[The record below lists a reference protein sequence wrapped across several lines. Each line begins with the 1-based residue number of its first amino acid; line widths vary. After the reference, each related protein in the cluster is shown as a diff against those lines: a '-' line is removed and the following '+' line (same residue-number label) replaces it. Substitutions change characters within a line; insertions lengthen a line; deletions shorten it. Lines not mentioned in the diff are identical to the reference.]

1 MFKNRSLRFFS
12 LCVFL
17 AGIVCAA
24 AEEQESTAPFY
35 VANQNPFVQ
44 IFGLPKAEPGTITPK
59 GRLDAGFLYFVS
71 NNSIEN
77 NLSSGERIVW
87 DGEDAQYTLRFRYG
101 VTDGLE
107 LGIDI
112 PYVQHSGG
120 YLDSFIRHYHDLMG
134 FPNDRQEQFD
144 KNQIDYQ
151 VSDNGTVLYAMN
163 EPHSGLGDIRMTGAV
178 RLLPES
184 LGSRRHL
191 AVRSQIKLP
200 TGESDYLL
208 GSGGMDVSIGL
219 AYSDYQ
225 TLRRLKSVL
234 AAHAGMIYLGDAEV
248 MQSIQQQYAG
258 YGGVSIDWLAL
269 DVLDLILQLDVH
281 SAFYDSE
288 LKQLGSSV
296 QLLAGGT
303 LHMPG
308 AVLLDFGISEQLIT
322 DSTPDVGFF
331 LMARRLF

>member
-1 MFKNRSLRFFS
+1 MVQKQSLRS
-12 LCVFL
+12 ALLCVFM
-17 AGIVCAA
+17 AGLGCSVRAA
-24 AEEQESTAPFY
+24 QQSAAPFY

-44 IFGLPKAEPGTITPK
+44 IFGLPKAEPGTLTPK

-71 NNSIEN
+71 NNAIDN
-77 NLSSGERIVW
+77 DTSSGEQIVW

-101 VTDGLE
+101 VAEGLE

-112 PYVQHSGG
+112 PYIQHSGG

-144 KNQIDYQ
+144 RNQIDYQ
-151 VSDNGTVLYAMN
+151 ITDNGTVVYAMD
-163 EPHSGLGDIRMTGAV
+163 EPHSGLGDIRISGAV
-178 RLLPES
+178 PLFRES
-184 LGSRRHL
+184 LGGQRHL
-191 AVRSQIKLP
+191 AVRSLIKLP
-200 TGESDYLL
+200 TGDSEYLL
-208 GSGGMDVSIGL
+208 GSGGTDVAVGL

-225 TLRRLKSVL
+225 TLRCLKSVL

-248 MQSIQQQYAG
+248 MQSIQQPVAG
-258 YGGVSIDWLAL
+258 YGGVSVDWLAF
-269 DVLDLILQLDVH
+269 DRLDLLLQLDVH
-281 SAFYDSE
+281 SAFYDSD